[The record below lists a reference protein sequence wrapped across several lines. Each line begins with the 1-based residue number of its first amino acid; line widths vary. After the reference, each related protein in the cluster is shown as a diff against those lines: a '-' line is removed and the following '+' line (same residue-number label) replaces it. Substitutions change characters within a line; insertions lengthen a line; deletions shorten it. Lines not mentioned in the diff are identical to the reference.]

1 MKLTLRILGVLL
13 IASLVF
19 AVAGV
24 VATWAPDRS
33 VESLTARWA
42 PVPSQFIAVQGMQV
56 HLRDEGP
63 RDDPTPI
70 VLLHGTAASLHTWDG
85 WAVALV
91 AQNRRVIRFDLP
103 AFGLTGPHPQAD
115 YSIGAYARFVIA
127 VLDKL
132 AVPQMVLGGNSLG
145 GEIAWG
151 TAVAAPARVQK
162 LLLVDAGGY
171 PFAAQSVPIGFQ
183 MARLPG
189 VRWLMQHVL
198 PRGVV
203 DKSARSVFGD
213 PAKVSPEMVDRYYE
227 LTLRTGN
234 RQALGQRFEQ
244 MAQGHGRDAGQIK
257 TITQP
262 TLVIWGGQDRL
273 IPPENAA
280 RFAQDIKGA
289 QVVLFPA
296 LGHVPHEEDPQ
307 ATVTEVISFLKR

>member
-1 MKLTLRILGVLL
+1 MKLSLRILGVLL
-13 IASLVF
+13 VAIAVF
-19 AVAGV
+19 AVAGI

-33 VESLTARWA
+33 VESLKTRWA
-42 PVPSQFIAVQGMQV
+42 PAPSQFVAVQGMPV

-85 WAVALV
+85 WAAALV
-91 AQNRRVIRFDLP
+91 QQNRRVIRFDLP

-115 YSIGAYARFVIA
+115 YSIAAYTRFVIA
-127 VLDKL
+127 VLDTL
-132 AVPQMVLGGNSLG
+132 AVPQVVLGGNSLG
-145 GEIAWG
+145 GEIAWA

-171 PFAAQSVPIGFQ
+171 PFAAQSVPLGFQ

-203 DKSARSVFGD
+203 EKSARSVFGD
-213 PAKVSPEMVDRYYE
+213 PSKVTPEMVDRYYE
-227 LTLRTGN
+227 LTLRSGN

-244 MAQGHGRDAGQIK
+244 LAQTHGRDAGRIK
-257 TITQP
+257 TLTQP
-262 TLVIWGGQDRL
+262 TLVLWGGQDRL
-273 IPPENAA
+273 IPPDNAA
-280 RFAQDIKGA
+280 QFARDIRAAK
-289 QVVLFPA
+289 VVLFPA
-296 LGHVPHEEDPQ
+296 LGHVPHEEDPT
-307 ATVTEVISFLKR
+307 ATVTEVISFLKP

>member
-13 IASLVF
+13 IAILVF
-19 AVAGV
+19 AVAGII
-24 VATWAPDRS
+24 ATWAPDRS
-33 VESLTARWA
+33 VESLKARWA
-42 PVPSQFIAVQGMQV
+42 PAPSQFVAVQGMQV

-85 WAVALV
+85 WAAALV

-115 YSIGAYARFVIA
+115 YSIAAYARFVVA

-132 AVPQMVLGGNSLG
+132 AVPQVVLGGNSLG
-145 GEIAWG
+145 GEIAWA

-171 PFAAQSVPIGFQ
+171 PFVAQSVPIGFQ

-189 VRWLMQHVL
+189 LRWLMQQVL
-198 PRGVV
+198 PRGVIE
-203 DKSARSVFGD
+203 KSAKSVFGD
-213 PAKVSPEMVDRYYE
+213 PAKVTPEMVDRYYE
-227 LTLRTGN
+227 LTLRAGN

-244 MAQGHGRDAGQIK
+244 LVQAHGRDAGQIK

-273 IPPENAA
+273 IPPDNAA
-280 RFAQDIKGA
+280 KFGQDIKGA
-289 QVVLFPA
+289 KVVLFPA
-296 LGHVPHEEDPQ
+296 LGHVPHEEDPR
-307 ATVTEVISFLKR
+307 ATVTEVISFLKP